1 MNCKEAKNIDITSF
15 LAEKGVKPAKVYGNY
30 MMYYSLFRNERTPSL
45 KVDIKKNLWND
56 FGAGIGG
63 TIIDLVMH
71 LNSCSA
77 KEAIIILT
85 NNNFSFHQKTN
96 EVESDTLS
104 RILVVKEIE
113 NKYLLH
119 YLKERRIKESVA
131 KKYCSELHYTFNGK
145 KIFYGIGFANNF
157 GGYEIRNK
165 YFKGCIGAKTLTT
178 IQNGSNTLNLFE
190 GFIDFLSYIIL
201 KPLAEKE
208 DFLILNST
216 SNIKKAFK
224 LIANY
229 PLVKTFFDNDSSGR
243 NATKSI
249 RDNVKYSFVDS
260 SVLYSKHKDLNEF
273 LNAK

>member
-77 KEAIIILT
+77 KEAMIILN
-85 NNNFSFHQKTN
+85 NNNFSFHQKPKAL
-96 EVESDTLS
+96 ESNKLT
-104 RILVVKEIE
+104 RILAVKEIK
-113 NKYLLH
+113 NRYLMKYLQ
-119 YLKERRIKESVA
+119 ERKIKESVA
-131 KKYCSELHYTFNGK
+131 KKYCSEIHYTFNGRDS
-145 KIFYGIGFANNF
+145 FYGIGFANDL

-165 YFKGCIGAKTLTT
+165 YFKGCIGAKALTT
-178 IQNGSNTLNLFE
+178 IQNKSNTVNIFE

-201 KPLAEKE
+201 KSQAENE
-208 DFLILNST
+208 DYLILNST
-216 SNIKKAFK
+216 SNVKKAFK
-224 LIANY
+224 IIANY
-229 PLVKTFFDNDSSGR
+229 QLVQTFFDNDSSGR
-243 NATKSI
+243 NATESI
-249 RDNVKYSFVDS
+249 RKNVKYSFRDS
-260 SVLYSKHKDLNEF
+260 SNLYSNHKDLNE
-273 LNAK
+273 LLASK